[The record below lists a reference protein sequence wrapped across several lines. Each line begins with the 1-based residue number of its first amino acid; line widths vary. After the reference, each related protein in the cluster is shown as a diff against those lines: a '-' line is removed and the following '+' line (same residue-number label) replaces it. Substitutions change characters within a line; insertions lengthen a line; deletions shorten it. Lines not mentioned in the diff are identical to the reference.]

1 MNIEQQR
8 KEIRKEMQQRDEE
21 LEDVRGN
28 ALKKVKVLES
38 QLENEREERTILLR
52 EKHELECRLVA
63 IEEQDRA
70 ERAAE
75 TDTMHRLKRDL
86 KRTKALLRDAQTMLE
101 RSKGDSTGKAALRQ
115 LKNQLE
121 DAECVRAV
129 AVKAKQALE
138 QELNE
143 TQASLQEALRQ
154 RSEAEDGVNVAS
166 RERTELL
173 SQLEENKEELAEVL
187 KKYRA
192 AVQQVSEE
200 RRIVARYVVIGKVD
214 HEMVSS
220 SDSCDQQEDLANIT
234 RRKNLAKQQQ
244 QDVVDDICEFTEK
257 DSVAGVRVVSSFR
270 IDSKRVN
277 ARRTKRQGKSH
288 VRNPSN
294 NIDTKIRYTE
304 DVDDEDDDGI
314 VEDTMN
320 VKTFEKEEIIV
331 SVDGK
336 LLTSSMYEPS
346 LRKCH
351 DAATT
356 IKAPDKSEMDKQI
369 IGEEDRGR
377 AKEEQ

>member
-1 MNIEQQR
+1 MNIEQQC

-38 QLENEREERTILLR
+38 QLENE
-52 EKHELECRLVA
+52 LE
-63 IEEQDRA
+63 
-70 ERAAE
+70 
-75 TDTMHRLKRDL
+75 
-86 KRTKALLRDAQTMLE
+86 
-101 RSKGDSTGKAALRQ
+101 
-115 LKNQLE
+115 
-121 DAECVRAV
+121 
-129 AVKAKQALE
+129 
-138 QELNE
+138 NE

-154 RSEAEDGVNVAS
+154 RSEAEDRVNVAS

-173 SQLEENKEELAEVL
+173 SQLEENKEELAGVL

-192 AVQQVSEE
+192 AVQQMSEE
-200 RRIVARYVVIGKVD
+200 RRIVARHV
-214 HEMVSS
+214 
-220 SDSCDQQEDLANIT
+220 EDLANIM

-270 IDSKRVN
+270 INSKRVN
-277 ARRTKRQGKSH
+277 ARRTKRQGQSH
-288 VRNPSN
+288 VRNSSN

-331 SVDGK
+331 SEDGK
-336 LLTSSMYEPS
+336 LLTSSMYESS

-356 IKAPDKSEMDKQI
+356 TKAPDKSEMGKQTTERKIEEERKRSSSIEDEQAAVFQEERDQLRTDAKRRIEEIQARDKWTYNKRRKKATAYRTGDLVAIERTQ
-369 IGEEDRGR
+369 GGPRL
-377 AKEEQ
+377 KLHPKFLN